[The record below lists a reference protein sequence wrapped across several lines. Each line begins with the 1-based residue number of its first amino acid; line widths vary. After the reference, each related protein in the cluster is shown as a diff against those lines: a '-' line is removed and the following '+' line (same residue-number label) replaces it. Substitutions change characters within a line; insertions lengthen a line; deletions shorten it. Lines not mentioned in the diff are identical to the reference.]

1 MVKDH
6 SDTMSKFPAA
16 ISLATLSDNIY
27 APSHREDTAYYSLC
41 YTSYGELAGKRVQK
55 RPSGKIDQTLRF
67 WWDGEKE
74 MFYLMIYSIHFIY
87 GYMA

>member
-16 ISLATLSDNIY
+16 ISLATLSDNI
-27 APSHREDTAYYSLC
+27 YYSLC

-67 WWDGEKE
+67 WCDGEKE